1 MSAYTFAIAAVILT
15 AMRQVILR
23 AALRDG
29 QDEWPILIL
38 YHIGAPILLISFNG
52 VPLVESASLTTIVLL
67 VFSCAAW
74 VLYSVCDLKS
84 HAYLDVASGAILST
98 LNFVLIVVGGVI
110 IFDEHITVPGALGAA
125 LIVAS
130 ALRATRA
137 PTNLNF
143 SAGVRYKLVG
153 ITVLAANMLFTKYL
167 TTQIDSMFVAI
178 MGFYIPAVLYVL
190 LKPEKIR
197 EIPSAVRS
205 SRGLVLLLPFV
216 SALNYYSLVRAL
228 ELGNVSTTYSILQ
241 TSVVF
246 VFLFGAIML
255 GERDNLMSRGVSCAL
270 CAVGAFVVCQY

>member
-38 YHIGAPILLISFNG
+38 YHIGAPILLISING
-52 VPLVESASLTTIVLL
+52 VPVVESASLTTIVLL

-84 HAYLDVASGAILST
+84 HAYLDVAAGAILST

-137 PTNLNF
+137 PTNFNF

-197 EIPSAVRS
+197 EIPSAVRG

-216 SALNYYSLVRAL
+216 SAMNYYSLVRAL

-246 VFLFGAIML
+246 VFLFGATML
-255 GERDNLMSRGVSCAL
+255 GERDNLMRRGVSCAL
-270 CAVGAFVVCQY
+270 CAVGAFIVCQY